1 MTGHE
6 HGAGAGMAALP
17 GPGTALV
24 VLLAGAA
31 CGTYLLATVTLRR
44 RGVGWPA
51 ARAGC
56 WVLGAGTAGVAL
68 AGPTARWAH
77 HDFAGHMTVHVL
89 LGMLAPLLL
98 VLGAPVTLALRTLPV
113 RAARRVSRA
122 LRSAPAA
129 VPAHPLV
136 AGVLNVGGLWIL
148 YRTGLYPAMGTAPVL
163 HAAVHLHVFAAGY
176 LLTAAVLG
184 GPDPAPHRPAPG
196 WRAAALVAAIAAHN
210 VLAKSLYAVP
220 PPGVSPEQAQAGAQ
234 LMYYGGAPVE
244 LALILLLCRPWLLP
258 RAHPE
263 GHRPGISRRAG
274 PAALP
279 GGR

>member
-1 MTGHE
+1 MTGHG
-6 HGAGAGMAALP
+6 HGAGTAALP
-17 GPGTALV
+17 GPGTAVV
-24 VLLAGAA
+24 VLLACAV
-31 CGTYLLATVTLRR
+31 CGTYLLAMVTLRR
-44 RGVGWPA
+44 RGVPWPA
-51 ARAGC
+51 VRAGC
-56 WVLGAGTAGVAL
+56 WVLGAATAGVAL
-68 AGPTARWAH
+68 AGPPARWAH

-113 RAARRVSRA
+113 RAARRVSRV

-136 AGVLNVGGLWIL
+136 AGVLNIGGLWIL
-148 YRTGLYPAMGTAPVL
+148 YRTGMYPAMTTVPVL

-176 LLTAAVLG
+176 LFTAAVLG

-258 RAHPE
+258 RAHRE
-263 GHRPGISRRAG
+263 GHRPGLSRRAG